1 MTQDSIENLFQS
13 IDTIVDARIAN
24 LPFDQTVQCEIINA
38 DDAING
44 NYIVQYQASTF
55 TAISENKDLKPKDI
69 VYVQIPQGDFTQ
81 DKFIINKKTIS
92 ETTKSK
98 KKPFLNFVKDTNLI
112 RDNASRLEYNV
123 TTSSDGL
130 ESRSSMQPIQ
140 NFYNNSALL
149 AGYTRMGVKL
159 SIKSNI
165 PYTMKSGN
173 YGVRIQLT
181 GFDQTK
187 TYLPGD
193 TAHRVDSPAREV
205 RTYELSIND
214 MIGSNFYNTLGYNNQ
229 EKVFDI
235 TNFVIAS
242 IQIYFFQDGKF
253 ITENNS
259 SAKDNRIYF
268 TNISL
273 YFGYDIK
280 DFYNTDYKAYL
291 YTTDGFQYNSEY
303 YIKNLYL
310 RLVRIE
316 NNKTDLNVLTNDTT
330 LPAQF
335 KLYWEEYDPNSAE
348 ISTWAKIMSYTNM
361 NYAYPYKSQVLSV
374 ARNRRKHGYV
384 ITVQDTANGT
394 SYVTNVLEFNNT
406 SYIEGSELLDIL
418 TGFQAEFTSDDNG
431 RFFIYGQDSTST
443 NKIIS
448 TNIHYILLSYIPS
461 SDTNTDMGIQMGDV
475 ITWTIPGKNTMIEPV
490 FIDVDGFTNNDDGD
504 YIISKTVLKDT
515 DLDPTEHKFRVPYK
529 IKDYYSN
536 QFTNNTIHFTLKRND
551 GTFTTE
557 KELLFGTSGSQG
569 NEYNIAIRLYK
580 VINNNKV
587 YVNAIPMTDSTD
599 TYYYPEITIYDYDN
613 RVINNDPTL
622 NYPRFD
628 WRLNQPINFEG
639 AISLQRRLGGS
650 ENTYGIVRPES
661 SNILLYKPAFITYT
675 IHISATDTQP
685 LTAVFPIAIS
695 KSSDYTAI
703 SGSTIITYDITG
715 KKPVY
720 TKAPF
725 EVQGGSSNIS
735 WEIYNYLTLEQPWA
749 PILNNNCLVAP
760 SIFHVGSET
769 CQYSL
774 LLRDNG
780 TPAWVQ
786 PIYMHQNKYPIG
798 YDQPELNQLK
808 FGDYTVDTTLVG
820 KLKNTNN
827 KVSGIVMGVL
837 NHNLTDTLGLYAF
850 HEDTEFF
857 CIDENGY
864 VYLNGGTDDNSENGG
879 VNITNAYITNS
890 TLSGVTLTGVNNGT
904 IQYAKNYSNDGN
916 IKANF
921 DRIKTAITAL
931 GGSYTI
937 V

>member
-1 MTQDSIENLFQS
+1 MTQESIENLFQS

-38 DDAING
+38 DDAVNG

-55 TAISENKDLKPKDI
+55 TAISENKNLKPKEI

-81 DKFIINKKTIS
+81 DKFIINKKVIT
-92 ETTKSK
+92 EVAKSK
-98 KKPFLNFVKDTNLI
+98 KKPFSTFVKDANLI
-112 RDNASRLEYNV
+112 RESAARIEYNV
-123 TTSSDGL
+123 ITSSDGL

-149 AGYTRMGVKL
+149 AGYTRMGIKL
-159 SIKSNI
+159 SIKSSI
-165 PYTMKSGN
+165 AQTMKSGN
-173 YGVRIQLT
+173 YGVRIQLV
-181 GFDQTK
+181 GFDQSK
-187 TYLPGD
+187 TYLPGE
-193 TAHRVDSPAREV
+193 TAHRIGNPSRET
-205 RTYELSIND
+205 RTYDLSIND

-235 TNFVIAS
+235 TNFVVAS
-242 IQIYFFQDGKF
+242 AQIYFFQDGKF
-253 ITENNS
+253 IAEDGS
-259 SAKDNRIYF
+259 SAKNNRIYF
-268 TNISL
+268 TNIAF
-273 YFGYDIK
+273 YFGYDIE
-280 DFYNTDYKAYL
+280 DFYNTEYKTYL
-291 YTTDGFQYNSEY
+291 YSTDGFQYNSEY
-303 YIKNLYL
+303 FTKKLYV
-310 RLVRIE
+310 RLVHIE
-316 NNKTDLNVLTNDTT
+316 NNRTDLNVLTSDNTI
-330 LPAQF
+330 PSQF
-335 KLYWEEYDPNSAE
+335 RLHWEEYDPNSADTG
-348 ISTWAKIMSYTNM
+348 IWSKITSYVNM
-361 NYAYPYKSQVLSV
+361 NHTLPYKNQTLSV

-384 ITVQDTANGT
+384 VTVQDTGNGINYI
-394 SYVTNVLEFNNT
+394 SNVLEFSNT
-406 SYIEGSELLDIL
+406 SYVEGSELLDIL
-418 TGFQAEFTSDDNG
+418 TGFQAEFTNDDNG

-443 NKIIS
+443 NKIVS
-448 TNIHYILLSYIPS
+448 TNIHYILLSYAPS
-461 SDTNTDMGIQMGDV
+461 SDTDTEVGIQLGDV
-475 ITWTIPGKNTMIEPV
+475 ITWVIPGKNTMIEPV
-490 FIDVDGFTNNDDGD
+490 FVGVDGFSINDDGD
-504 YIISKTVLKDT
+504 YVITKTISRSEDI
-515 DLDPTEHKFRVPYK
+515 DPTEHKFRVPYK

-580 VINNNKV
+580 VSNNDKI
-587 YVNAIPMTDSTD
+587 YINAIPMTDVVD

-613 RVINNDPTL
+613 KVINSDP
-622 NYPRFD
+622 NQAYPRAD
-628 WRLNQPINFEG
+628 WTLDQPINFSG
-639 AISLQRRLGGS
+639 AIALEKSIGGP
-650 ENTYGIVRPES
+650 ENIYGIKRPAGT
-661 SNILLYKPAFITYT
+661 NILSYKPAFLTYT

-685 LTAVFPIAIS
+685 LTAVYPIAIS
-695 KSSDYTAI
+695 RSGDYTAI

-725 EVQGGSSNIS
+725 EVQGGSTNIS
-735 WEIYNYLTLEQPWA
+735 WEIYNYLPNQPQPWA

-827 KVSGIVMGVL
+827 KVSGIVMGIL

-850 HEDTEFF
+850 HENTEFF

-864 VYLNGGTDDNSENGG
+864 VYLNGGTDDGSENGG
-879 VNITNAYITNS
+879 INITNAYITNS
-890 TLSGVTLTGVNNGT
+890 TLENVNIIG
-904 IQYAKNYSNDGN
+904 GN
-916 IKANF
+916 LYTNLN
-921 DRIKTAITAL
+921 RIKTAIEAL